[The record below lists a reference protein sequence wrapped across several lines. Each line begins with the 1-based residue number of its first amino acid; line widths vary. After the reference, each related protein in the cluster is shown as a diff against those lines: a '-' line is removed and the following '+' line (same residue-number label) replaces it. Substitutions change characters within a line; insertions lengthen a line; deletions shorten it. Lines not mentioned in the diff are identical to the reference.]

1 MKALILAA
9 GYAHRLYPLTLN
21 FPKAL
26 LEVAGRPILDRILDE
41 LDRVEAI
48 DEIIV
53 ISNHRF
59 MRHFD
64 EWARTRVEPGQK
76 PVVLLDDGT
85 ESEDNRLGA
94 IGDMHF
100 AIKELGIDEDVLVVA
115 GDNLFTYDLPKIAT
129 EYEQYGLD
137 MILGQELE
145 EEEDPKRFAIAVI
158 DDNGTL
164 IDLEEKPEQPKSNI
178 AVYASYFYRKDTL
191 PLIDEYL
198 AEGNN
203 PDSPGNFPVWLY
215 KKKPV
220 RVHLFDGKC
229 YDIGTHESYARV
241 QEIFA
246 GNLSG

>member
-41 LDRVEAI
+41 IDKVEAI
-48 DEIIV
+48 NEIVV

-59 MRHFD
+59 IKHFD
-64 EWARTRVEPGQK
+64 EWARTRVLPGQK

-85 ESEDNRLGA
+85 ETEDNRLGA
-94 IGDMHF
+94 IGDMNF

-115 GDNLFTYDLPKIAT
+115 GDNLFTYDLPAIVAN
-129 EYEQYGLD
+129 YHAHGQD
-137 MILGQELE
+137 MILGQPLSED
-145 EEEDPKRFAIAVI
+145 EDPKRFAIAVM
-158 DDNGTL
+158 DENGTL
-164 IDLEEKPEQPKSNI
+164 IDLEEKPAEPKSDI
-178 AVYASYFYRKDTL
+178 AIYASYFYRQDTL
-191 PLIDEYL
+191 PLIQNYL
-198 AEGNN
+198 DEGNN

-215 KKKPV
+215 KRKPV
-220 RVHLFDGKC
+220 QVYLFDGDC

-246 GNLSG
+246 GQ

>member
-41 LDRVEAI
+41 LDRVDII
-48 DEIIV
+48 DEIVV

-59 MRHFD
+59 IRHFD
-64 EWARTRVEPGQK
+64 EWVRTRVEPGQK

-85 ESEDNRLGA
+85 ETEDNRLGA
-94 IGDMHF
+94 IGDMNF
-100 AIKELGIDEDVLVVA
+100 AIEELGIDEDILVVA
-115 GDNLFTYDLPKIAT
+115 GDNLFTYDLPEIVEAYQKHG
-129 EYEQYGLD
+129 QD
-137 MILGQELE
+137 MILGQNLE
-145 EEEDPKRFAIAVI
+145 AEEDPKRFAIAVI
-158 DDNGTL
+158 DEHGTL
-164 IDLEEKPEQPKSNI
+164 VDLEEKPDHPKSDI
-178 AVYASYFYRKDTL
+178 AIYASYFYRQDTL
-191 PLIDEYL
+191 PLIGAYL

-229 YDIGTHESYARV
+229 YDIGTHDSYARV
-241 QEIFA
+241 QDIFA
-246 GNLSG
+246 KR